1 LCVIAVVG
9 VPPIVR
15 VVAAP
20 PSDRLVVT
28 VLKAANVASPT
39 IEVTT
44 VGVVSAGEVE
54 NTTLVDVVPV
64 VPVAEVR

>member
-1 LCVIAVVG
+1 MIAVVG

-20 PSDRLVVT
+20 PSERFVVT

-44 VGVVSAGEVE
+44 VGVVSAGDVE
-54 NTTLVDVVPV
+54 KTKLVDVVPV
-64 VPVAEVR
+64 VPVAEER